1 MFAPSAWTQDGGLVW
16 WAGRGA
22 PKDAPGDTGTGF
34 RGQKGY
40 RDTSL
45 SYIAERCGI
54 SRPTLYLYFRDKEE
68 IFYYAVREM
77 TEGMFRDYKG
87 LAEEQGRSWLEKL
100 RFICADII
108 ERSYKKRDFFS
119 CLMDFL
125 FQMKLQGRD
134 YSVEIERRTVG
145 LIYMFS
151 FLIRRGIQAGEIR
164 QVPPKEAAYQL
175 FSLIEA
181 FSFQI
186 AMIEKF
192 RPEEAVTVIYSWLDS
207 LSTSCV

>member
-1 MFAPSAWTQDGGLVW
+1 M
-16 WAGRGA
+16 
-22 PKDAPGDTGTGF
+22 PKLIDHKKRKQEILKRAF
-34 RGQKGY
+34 VIFGQKGY

-54 SRPTLYLYFRDKEE
+54 SRPTLYLYFKDKEE

-77 TEGMFRDYKG
+77 SEGMFRDYKG
-87 LAEEQGRSWLEKL
+87 LVEEGAGPCLDKL

-108 ERSYKKRDFFS
+108 GRSYKKRDFFS
-119 CLMDFL
+119 CLIDFL

-134 YSVEIERRTVG
+134 FSREIERRTVG

-151 FLIRRGIQAGEIR
+151 ILIRRGIQGGEIR
-164 QVPPKEAAYQL
+164 KVPPRETAYQL

-186 AMIEKF
+186 AMIDKF
-192 RPEEAVTVIYSWLDS
+192 KPEEAVTVISSWLDS
-207 LSTSCV
+207 LSTSCM